1 MPTKKKRPRYALDDD
16 TIEKLEWLC
25 KQHQKRKGK
34 KKVYPKDTLTE
45 LINNDFQIRKRFG

>member
-25 KQHQKRKGK
+25 KQHQKRTGK

>member
-25 KQHQKRKGK
+25 KQYQKRAGK
-34 KKVYPKDTLTE
+34 QKVYPKDTLTE
-45 LINNDFQIRKRFG
+45 LINNDYQIRKRFG

>member
-25 KQHQKRKGK
+25 KQHQKRVGK
-34 KKVYPKDTLTE
+34 QKVYPKDTLTE